1 MFCAFKLMQLQ
12 SKNTIYLNNM
22 KQVGEE
28 QAKENEGCDYLCKGK
43 IKIKM
48 EIVKVLCS
56 YNVDQQKE
64 HESFVE

>member
-1 MFCAFKLMQLQ
+1 
-12 SKNTIYLNNM
+12 M
-22 KQVGEE
+22 KYVGEE

-56 YNVDQQKE
+56 YNVDQ
-64 HESFVE
+64 